1 MIGILNLFLMII
13 IQVSKITSPHQLKTY
28 AQMISEAEG
37 LQHVNDIM
45 SAIFIFVAKMIQNI
59 YFNKCLMMK
68 SLFIP
73 GGRKKKSFKIT

>member
-1 MIGILNLFLMII
+1 
-13 IQVSKITSPHQLKTY
+13 
-28 AQMISEAEG
+28 MISEAEG

-45 SAIFIFVAKMIQNI
+45 SAIFIFIAKMIQDI

-73 GGRKKKSFKIT
+73 EKKNETY

>member
-1 MIGILNLFLMII
+1 MTI

-28 AQMISEAEG
+28 AQMVSEAEG

-45 SAIFIFVAKMIQNI
+45 SAIFIFVAKMIQDI

-73 GGRKKKSFKIT
+73 EKKKSFKIA

>member
-1 MIGILNLFLMII
+1 VSGIFNLLFLMTI

-45 SAIFIFVAKMIQNI
+45 SAIFIFVAKMIQDI

-73 GGRKKKSFKIT
+73 GKK

>member
-1 MIGILNLFLMII
+1 VVGIFNLLFLMTI

-45 SAIFIFVAKMIQNI
+45 SAIFIFVAKMIQDI

-73 GGRKKKSFKIT
+73 EKKSFKIT

>member
-1 MIGILNLFLMII
+1 MGGIFNLFLTTI

-37 LQHVNDIM
+37 LQHVNDIV
-45 SAIFIFVAKMIQNI
+45 SAIFIFVAKMIQDI

-73 GGRKKKSFKIT
+73 EKKKCF